1 VILGKL
7 NEVIV
12 TGFIDLDE
20 VGYFLNI
27 TDSKERIYFPE
38 YATDI
43 PELHKS
49 KTLVRVAAI
58 VEEGD
63 NDNYKTNYWVLM
75 RLG

>member
-20 VGYFLNI
+20 IGYFLTI

-43 PELHKS
+43 PELHQS
-49 KTLVRVAAI
+49 KKVVRVAAI

-63 NDNYKTNYWVLM
+63 NGFYKTDYWAFTPVD
-75 RLG
+75 